1 MLLVRLSDF
10 VKFTLSASL
19 KTIKERYARKTIMNQ
34 RKNWKLVPVN
44 ENAQRKRKPYPAGE
58 MSYFEC

>member
-1 MLLVRLSDF
+1 MLLGRLSDF
-10 VKFTLSASL
+10 VKFTLYASL
-19 KTIKERYARKTIMNQ
+19 KSHQGKARETIMNQ
-34 RKNWKLVPVN
+34 GKNWKLVPVN